1 MEKRGNFDAIP
12 RNEVLAAAFKTKE
25 TMARMS
31 HQSVDY
37 GCHTPS
43 PYSDG
48 YGDAGY
54 GDYEDAV

>member
-1 MEKRGNFDAIP
+1 MEKRENLDVIP
-12 RNEVLAAAFKTKE
+12 KNEVLAAALKTKE
-25 TMARMS
+25 TMVKMS
-31 HQSVDY
+31 HQSIDY
-37 GCHTPS
+37 GCHTQG